1 MEKHYMIDGCN
12 EKFRTL
18 NEVRQHVWLADGEGF
33 NGSHVMLIEGDEAFT
48 VREIHW
54 DGKKVTLKKI

>member
-1 MEKHYMIDGCN
+1 MIDGCN

-33 NGSHVMLIEGDEAFT
+33 NGSHVMLIEGDEARYKAFK
-48 VREIHW
+48 
-54 DGKKVTLKKI
+54 DKIGASE